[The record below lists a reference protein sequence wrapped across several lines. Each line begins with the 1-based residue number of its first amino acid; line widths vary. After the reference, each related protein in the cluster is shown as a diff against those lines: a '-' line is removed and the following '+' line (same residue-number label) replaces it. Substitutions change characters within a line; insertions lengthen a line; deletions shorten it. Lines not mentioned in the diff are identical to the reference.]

1 MSEPCLICGKLT
13 EKLHFQVNICYGCA
27 AFYRRSA
34 NSHKKYKCRNG
45 KMKCNL
51 KGSTN
56 GLCRLCRYNRC
67 LQLDLKIN
75 KFCQKTNNFYEI
87 MNYEPD
93 KTNPWNMY
101 DMFYQIN
108 DIFKKSIPSTSSS
121 TPNFFNFFNETI
133 FSMIAASLPKQKWIP
148 FSIEK
153 EATFKTASFI
163 NNFAINSAKLL
174 SSFQNFQKLPN
185 NEKLILHDRFWQ
197 MFIYLRN
204 VYVVFEHY
212 GYESEF
218 KVLIDN
224 FQYLDEKSAPKF
236 LEVDLENEGSK
247 TFVVPYEEKLD
258 KFYVEFKK
266 VKATSFEF
274 TYICLIALWS
284 FHCLPQISESTKEI
298 ADKIIENAS
307 IKLHEYYTKELRMPD
322 YAGRQ
327 AKLYKIAIMI
337 EVS

>member
-1 MSEPCLICGKLT
+1 
-13 EKLHFQVNICYGCA
+13 
-27 AFYRRSA
+27 
-34 NSHKKYKCRNG
+34 
-45 KMKCNL
+45 
-51 KGSTN
+51 
-56 GLCRLCRYNRC
+56 
-67 LQLDLKIN
+67 
-75 KFCQKTNNFYEI
+75 
-87 MNYEPD
+87 
-93 KTNPWNMY
+93 
-101 DMFYQIN
+101 
-108 DIFKKSIPSTSSS
+108 
-121 TPNFFNFFNETI
+121 
-133 FSMIAASLPKQKWIP
+133 
-148 FSIEK
+148 
-153 EATFKTASFI
+153 
-163 NNFAINSAKLL
+163 
-174 SSFQNFQKLPN
+174 
-185 NEKLILHDRFWQ
+185 

-204 VYVVFEHY
+204 VYVVFEHC

-236 LEVDLENEGSK
+236 LEVDLENEGST

-284 FHCLPQISESTKEI
+284 FHCLPEISESTKEI

-337 EVS
+337 ESIIESKQEMLKAWSLFNFGKYAFSFPKIETDYFIYKN